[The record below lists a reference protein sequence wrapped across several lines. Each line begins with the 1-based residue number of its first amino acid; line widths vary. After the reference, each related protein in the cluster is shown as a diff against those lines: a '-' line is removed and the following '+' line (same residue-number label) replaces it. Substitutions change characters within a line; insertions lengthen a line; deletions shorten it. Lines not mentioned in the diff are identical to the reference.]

1 MCGEITQ
8 HDVKILE
15 LSALKGVFE
24 DVVAET
30 VSYVNAPLFAQERG
44 VEVRLTTSS
53 ESPNH
58 RNLVTV
64 RGTLADGSEVS
75 VSGTLA
81 GPKHVQK
88 IVAVGDEDVDLVL
101 ADHMAFLRYTDRPG
115 VVGTIGRILGEV
127 GVNIAGMQVARAVE
141 GGDALVALTVDST
154 IPAGVLTDI
163 AGEIG
168 ATSAR
173 AVNLTD

>member
-1 MCGEITQ
+1 
-8 HDVKILE
+8 VLE

-24 DVVAET
+24 DVVDET

-53 ESPNH
+53 ESPDH

-64 RGTLADGSEVS
+64 RGLLADGTEVS

-81 GPKHVQK
+81 GPKHIQK
-88 IVAVGDEDVDLVL
+88 VVAVGEDDVDLVV

-115 VVGTIGRILGEV
+115 VVGKVGRILGEA
-127 GVNIAGMQVARAVE
+127 GINIAGMQVARAAA
-141 GGDALVALTVDST
+141 GGEALVALTIDSSV
-154 IPAGVLTDI
+154 PAQVLADI
-163 AGEIG
+163 AEEIG
-168 ATSAR
+168 ASFAR
-173 AVNLTD
+173 AVNLED